1 MTDERERAGVMNV
14 AEIEVFLDREFPGL
28 RRAAA
33 TLRVEQV
40 AHAFARLRLGYD
52 PQTLRPGG
60 TISGPAMFTLADVAM
75 YVAVLAS
82 IGPAALAVTTNLNI
96 NFLRRPQP
104 GDLVGEAHLLKLGKS
119 LAVGEIY
126 LRAPD
131 DADCV
136 AHAVG
141 TYALPPDHKR

>member
-1 MTDERERAGVMNV
+1 MSDECQPGVMSLG
-14 AEIEVFLDREFPGL
+14 EVDDFLDREFAEL
-28 RRAAA
+28 RRTTP
-33 TLRVEQV
+33 TLKVEAVGQG
-40 AHAFARLRLGYD
+40 FARLRLGYD
-52 PQTLRPGG
+52 PQMLRPGG
-60 TISGPAMFTLADVAM
+60 TISGPAMFTLADVAL

-104 GDLVGEAHLLKLGKS
+104 GDLLGEAHLLKLGKS

-131 DADCV
+131 SDDCV
-136 AHAVG
+136 AHAVA

>member
-1 MTDERERAGVMNV
+1 VPDEGQHGVMTV
-14 AEIEVFLDREFPGL
+14 AEVEAFLDREFAEL
-28 RRAAA
+28 RRSAPTLKVEAAA
-33 TLRVEQV
+33 D
-40 AHAFARLRLGYD
+40 AFARLRLGYD

-104 GDLVGEAHLLKLGKS
+104 GDLIGEAHLLKLGKT

-131 DADCV
+131 GADCV

-141 TYALPPDHKR
+141 TYALPPARKR

>member
-1 MTDERERAGVMNV
+1 MADEGRQDAVMSV
-14 AEIEVFLDREFPGL
+14 ADVEAFLDREFAEL
-28 RRAAA
+28 RRSTP
-33 TLRVEQV
+33 TLKVETV
-40 AHAFARLRLGYD
+40 APQFAGLRLGFD

-96 NFLRRPQP
+96 NFLRRPPP
-104 GDLVGEAHLLKLGKS
+104 GDLLGQAHLLKLGKS

-126 LRAPD
+126 LRAPES
-131 DADCV
+131 ADCV

-141 TYALPPDHKR
+141 TYSLPPEHLR

>member
-1 MTDERERAGVMNV
+1 MPDERHQDGVMNV
-14 AEIEVFLDREFPGL
+14 AEVEAFLDREFEGL
-28 RRAAA
+28 RRAAP
-33 TLRVEQV
+33 TLKVETV
-40 AHAFARLRLGYD
+40 GHAFARLRLGYD

-82 IGPAALAVTTNLNI
+82 IGPVALAVTTNLNI
-96 NFLRRPQP
+96 NFLRRPSP
-104 GDLVGEAHLLKLGKS
+104 GDLLGEAHLLKLGRN

-131 DADCV
+131 SEDCV

-141 TYALPPDHKR
+141 TYALPPDQKR

>member
-1 MTDERERAGVMNV
+1 MSNERKPGVMSL
-14 AEIEVFLDREFPGL
+14 AEVDEFLDREFGEL
-28 RRAAA
+28 RRTTP
-33 TLRVEQV
+33 TLRVEEV
-40 AHAFARLRLGYD
+40 GRGCARLRLGYD
-52 PQTLRPGG
+52 PQMLRPGG

-82 IGPAALAVTTNLNI
+82 IGPVALAVTTNLNI
-96 NFLRRPQP
+96 NFLRRPPP
-104 GDLVGEAHLLKLGKS
+104 GDLLGEARLLKLGKS

-131 DADCV
+131 SEDCV

-141 TYALPPDHKR
+141 TYALPPDHVR